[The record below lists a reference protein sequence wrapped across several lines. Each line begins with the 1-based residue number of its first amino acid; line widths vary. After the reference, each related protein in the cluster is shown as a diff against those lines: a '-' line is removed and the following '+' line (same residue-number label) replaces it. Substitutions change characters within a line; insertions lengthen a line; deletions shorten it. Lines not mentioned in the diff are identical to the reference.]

1 MKTDKMKLFFR
12 LTVLLLLIMISSQAQ
27 TKFGLSAGY
36 VSSYQTIS
44 NPNVASVRAFD
55 SWAVESK
62 STQLSGVAF
71 TIDLDH
77 QLSTKWNFR
86 TGIGYVQKG
95 QIEEIVNQEPRGKR
109 YTAAAYKDEL
119 NYINIPVRLNYSLF
133 KKNDF
138 SISMGTGLYLGFGIN
153 GQTSQKIFE
162 HTYSLFYT
170 PPQEYKGSVHF
181 KSSMSSRDD
190 YPYKD
195 IVVRPLDIGLVT
207 GLAMTIKNFEFFF
220 DYQLGLNDVLA
231 KIDMVRPNS
240 NDEYSNARIKSN
252 RSLIAGVRFWLFK
265 FK

>member
-1 MKTDKMKLFFR
+1 MNDRVKQSLQF
-12 LTVLLLLIMISSQAQ
+12 VLLCTLVTTYSQAQ
-27 TKFGLSAGY
+27 TKFGVSAGY
-36 VSSYQTIS
+36 VSSKQTIS
-44 NPNVASVRAFD
+44 NPTVASVRAFD
-55 SWAVESK
+55 SWAVESN
-62 STQLSGVAF
+62 STQLSGFAF
-71 TIDLDH
+71 VIDLDH

-95 QIEEIVNQEPRGKR
+95 QIEEIVNQEPGGKR

-119 NYINIPVRLNYSLF
+119 NYISIPVRLNYSLF

-138 SISMGTGLYLGFGIN
+138 SISVGTGLYLGFGIN

-170 PPQEYKGSVHF
+170 PPQEYKGNVHF

-207 GLAMTIKNFEFFF
+207 GL
-220 DYQLGLNDVLA
+220 
-231 KIDMVRPNS
+231 
-240 NDEYSNARIKSN
+240 
-252 RSLIAGVRFWLFK
+252 
-265 FK
+265 